1 MSELD
6 ELEQGERVR
15 NWLRQNGSTI
25 VTGIALGVAMIF
37 GWQWW
42 QGSRTEHRLTAATHY
57 EALVEAAER
66 GERDTVQTLAGTL
79 AQSYADTPYAILA
92 ALRLAE
98 VQATAGENEAA
109 LATLEAASGKSPDP
123 ALNELL
129 QLRSARLE
137 IALGRHEQALARLA
151 RVGDAYAALAHEL
164 RGDAHLALGRTGEAL
179 AAYQEALTRMDAA
192 APARPIVQMKHDDLA
207 AAAGSTES

>member
-25 VTGIALGVAMIF
+25 VTGIALGVAAIF

-42 QGSRTEHRLTAATHY
+42 QGSQAEHRLTAATHY

-66 GERDTVQTLAGTL
+66 GERDTVSALAVTLADG
-79 AQSYADTPYAILA
+79 YADTPYAILA

-98 VQATAGENEAA
+98 TQAMAGENEQA
-109 LATLEAASGKSPDP
+109 LATLETASGKSPDP

-129 QLRSARLE
+129 QLRSARIE
-137 IALGRHEQALARLA
+137 IALGRHEQALARLV
-151 RVGDAYAALAHEL
+151 RVGDAYAALAYEL
-164 RGDAHLALGRTGEAL
+164 RGDAHLALGQASEAL
-179 AAYQEALTRMDAA
+179 AAYEEALTRLDAA

-207 AAAGSTES
+207 AACAAES